1 MPPLIYMPSKANSD
15 IDIAARALVLIGA
28 EPITSFTSTS
38 TEALVASNIYEDVV
52 QTALCASRWRF
63 ATNQAVLNLL
73 TAAPTGR
80 FATAHQL
87 PTDLLMLHAIT
98 VNSANIEYNVY
109 GDKVFSD
116 MSSGD
121 VVVADYSFRAGEQ
134 EFPSY
139 FTLSVEYALAAAFAL
154 AIARDEQLATMF
166 EKKAAQLMQQAKT
179 LDSQQQTTRRIRTS
193 RFIAE
198 RRS

>member
-1 MPPLIYMPSKANSD
+1 MPSAANSD

-28 EPITSFTSTS
+28 QPITSFSSSS
-38 TEALVASNIYEDVV
+38 TEALVASNVYEDVV
-52 QTALCASRWRF
+52 RTALCASRWRF
-63 ATNQAVLNLL
+63 ATNQAVLNAL

-80 FATAHQL
+80 FNTAHQL
-87 PTDLLMLHAIT
+87 PSDLLMLHAIT
-98 VNSANIEYNVY
+98 INDLNLEYNVY
-109 GDKVFSD
+109 GNKIYSNATANE
-116 MSSGD
+116 
-121 VVVADYSFRAGEQ
+121 VVVADYTYRAGEQ
-134 EFPSY
+134 DFPSY
-139 FTLSVEYALAAAFAL
+139 FTLAVEYALAAAFAL

-179 LDSQQQTTRRIRTS
+179 LDSQQQTTRKLVTS

>member
-1 MPPLIYMPSKANSD
+1 MPSAANSD

-28 EPITSFTSTS
+28 QPITSFSSSS
-38 TEALVASNIYEDVV
+38 TEALVASNVYEDVV
-52 QTALCASRWRF
+52 RTAMCASRWRF
-63 ATNQAVLNLL
+63 ATNQAILNAL

-80 FATAHQL
+80 FDTAHQL
-87 PTDLLMLHAIT
+87 PNDLLMLHAVT
-98 VNSANIEYNVY
+98 VNDLNLEYNVY
-109 GDKVFSD
+109 GDKIYSNATANE
-116 MSSGD
+116 
-121 VVVADYSFRAGEQ
+121 VVVADYTYRAGEQ
-134 EFPSY
+134 DFPSY
-139 FTLSVEYALAAAFAL
+139 FTLAVEYALAAAFAL

-179 LDSQQQTTRRIRTS
+179 LDSQQQTTRKLVTS

>member
-1 MPPLIYMPSKANSD
+1 MPSKANSD

-134 EFPSY
+134 DFPSY